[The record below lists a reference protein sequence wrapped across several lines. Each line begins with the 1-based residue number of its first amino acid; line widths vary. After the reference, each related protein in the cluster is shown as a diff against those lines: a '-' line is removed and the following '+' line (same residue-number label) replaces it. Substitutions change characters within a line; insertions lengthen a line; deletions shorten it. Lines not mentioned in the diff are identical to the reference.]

1 MKAMG
6 FRLFVTMITLAAVT
20 YITALPANAQR
31 RTTGKEK
38 PERETKS
45 RNDLGKS
52 VEKKST
58 FKNYDKVDR
67 NRVNRDLKARRNTTG
82 TIRSEQSNAG
92 NNKNSK
98 ETSVSAEKPRQT
110 KNARSYSS
118 EQKKNKREISK
129 ENSPANTSRQ
139 GDLSNRNRNST
150 KRVDTYTD
158 EGRRNTGRTV
168 SDRRDFYR
176 TDEND
181 KRYSPNSDYRGSRN
195 SWSERERPREM
206 NYNHNNREYYSHYN
220 FNTHKHW
227 DGNWERYHWTFNS
240 WRDYYHGYN
249 PTSFVYYKYYYHH
262 PRYGHVIRRF
272 DFRPVVFIHNH
283 NKYYAFEGHFFRYR
297 SGIGYILVDLPF
309 GFTFDVLPS
318 AYYERAYIN
327 GYLYFR
333 VGNLFFESNGNGFS
347 LVHYPERYYAW
358 DNSYTPQGYY
368 FDDIYY

>member
-1 MKAMG
+1 
-6 FRLFVTMITLAAVT
+6 
-20 YITALPANAQR
+20 
-31 RTTGKEK
+31 
-38 PERETKS
+38 
-45 RNDLGKS
+45 
-52 VEKKST
+52 
-58 FKNYDKVDR
+58 
-67 NRVNRDLKARRNTTG
+67 
-82 TIRSEQSNAG
+82 
-92 NNKNSK
+92 
-98 ETSVSAEKPRQT
+98 
-110 KNARSYSS
+110 
-118 EQKKNKREISK
+118 
-129 ENSPANTSRQ
+129 
-139 GDLSNRNRNST
+139 
-150 KRVDTYTD
+150 
-158 EGRRNTGRTV
+158 
-168 SDRRDFYR
+168 
-176 TDEND
+176 
-181 KRYSPNSDYRGSRN
+181 
-195 SWSERERPREM
+195 M

-240 WRDYYHGYN
+240 WRDYYHGNN